1 MAGEERIREIKA
13 EQCVRGDETVSGS
26 LKREKTAVITLIGM
40 AIMLI
45 AVAVKAV
52 TSSMIAAAAIHVAGL
67 ACFFIIEGIEKTP
80 DSESGLSF
88 KRFFSDLKKPGVI
101 PLILFILV
109 LSPAEMLLSKA
120 VFGSAYIDHV
130 LGRTNV
136 PSLDQFPLL
145 LFSQIVSVLGE
156 EIEYR
161 AFFVGKG
168 MKRFSFWPV
177 AVTDA
182 ILFAAA
188 HYATGAMGIVAWDL
202 GFIFIDA
209 VLFAILYRKTGNCLI
224 SFVPHFLNNMIGFFL
239 VPYLFG

>member
-1 MAGEERIREIKA
+1 ML
-13 EQCVRGDETVSGS
+13 DS
-26 LKREKTAVITLIGM
+26 LKKDKAAVITLIGM
-40 AIMLI
+40 AVMLI
-45 AVAVKAV
+45 AVAVKAA
-52 TSSMIAAAAIHVAGL
+52 TSSVIAAAAIHIAGL

-88 KRFFSDLKKPGVI
+88 KRFFSDLKKPWVI
-101 PLILFILV
+101 PLILFMLV

-130 LGRTNV
+130 LGRITV
-136 PSLDQFPLL
+136 PGLDQLPLL

-168 MKRFSFWPV
+168 MKHFSFWPV
-177 AVTDA
+177 AVA
-182 ILFAAA
+182 GAVLFAAA
-188 HYATGAMGIVAWDL
+188 HYAPGAAGIVAWDL
-202 GFIFIDA
+202 GAIFIDA
-209 VLFAILYRKTGNCLI
+209 ILFAILYRKTGNCLI

-239 VPYLFG
+239 VPILFG